1 MPQASKKVAELDS
14 PELESKGRGT
24 NSKAHNLQNNPSL
37 ELIKITLFVSLYLVM
52 TEGTKKPFSV
62 REIREEFPALRQ
74 LIYNKNLIYF
84 DNGAT
89 SQKPQVV
96 LDAINRYYSK
106 DNANIHRGVHF
117 MSQKATN
124 EYEES
129 RKIIQKYINAK
140 KSEEIIFTKGTTDGI
155 NLVAYSF
162 GELLSAGDEI
172 IITAM
177 EHHSNIVP
185 WQMLCQRKNLT
196 LRVVPI
202 NKKGEL
208 IMDEFDKLLNSKT
221 KLVAVT
227 QISNTLGT
235 INPVKEIA
243 QKAHAVGAKI
253 LVDGAQSIQHM
264 PIDVKDMDCDFFVFS
279 GHKVFGPTGIGVLY
293 GKEDLLDRMP
303 PYQGGGDMIARVTF
317 ERTTYNELPFKF
329 EAGTPHIAGGI
340 CLGEAIKFL
349 SGLDIDAIQKHEKEL
364 AEYAQ
369 DMLDTFEG
377 MQIIGEAK
385 KKTSV
390 VSFVM
395 EDIHPFD
402 IGTLLDKQGIAV
414 RTGHHCTQPLM
425 DFFGIPGTV
434 RASFAFY
441 NTKQEVDTFIEAVE
455 KSINMLK

>member
-1 MPQASKKVAELDS
+1 
-14 PELESKGRGT
+14 
-24 NSKAHNLQNNPSL
+24 
-37 ELIKITLFVSLYLVM
+37 M

-62 REIREEFPALRQ
+62 REIRNEFPALRQ
-74 LIYNKNLIYF
+74 LVYGKNLIYF

-117 MSQKATN
+117 MSQKATT
-124 EYEES
+124 EFEEA
-129 RKIIQKYINAK
+129 RIIIQKYLNAK
-140 KSEEIIFTKGTTDGI
+140 KSEEVIFTKGTTDGI
-155 NLVAYSF
+155 NLVANSF

-196 LRVVPI
+196 LRVAPI

-208 IMDEFDKLLNSKT
+208 IIEEFDKLLNAKT

-227 QISNTLGT
+227 HISNTLGT
-235 INPVKEIA
+235 INPVKELA

-264 PIDVKDMDCDFFVFS
+264 PIDVVDMDCDFFVFS

-293 GKEDLLDRMP
+293 GKETLLDRMP
-303 PYQGGGDMIARVTF
+303 PYQGGGDMISKVTF

-349 SGLDIDAIQKHEKEL
+349 SGLDIVAIQKHEKEL
-364 AEYAQ
+364 ADYAQ
-369 DMLDTFEG
+369 DMLDTFED
-377 MQIIGEAK
+377 MTIIGEAR

-390 VSFVM
+390 VSFSM
-395 EDIHPFD
+395 EGVHPFD

-441 NTKQEVDTFIEAVE
+441 NTREEVDTFIAAVE

>member
-1 MPQASKKVAELDS
+1 M
-14 PELESKGRGT
+14 
-24 NSKAHNLQNNPSL
+24 
-37 ELIKITLFVSLYLVM
+37 I
-52 TEGTKKPFSV
+52 EGTKKPFSV
-62 REIREEFPALRQ
+62 REIREQFPALRQ

-96 LDAINRYYSK
+96 LDAINMYYSK

-117 MSQKATN
+117 MSQKATT
-124 EYEES
+124 EYEDA
-129 RKIIQKYINAK
+129 RKTIQTYINAE
-140 KSEEIIFTKGTTDGI
+140 KSDEIIFTKGTTDGI
-155 NLVAYSF
+155 NLVAFSY
-162 GELLSAGDEI
+162 GELLSSGDEI
-172 IITAM
+172 VITAM

-185 WQMLCQRKNLT
+185 WQMLCERKKLT
-196 LRVVPI
+196 LRVAPI

-208 IMDEFDKLLNSKT
+208 ILEEFDKLLNNKT

-227 QISNTLGT
+227 HISNTLGT
-235 INPVKEIA
+235 INPVKELA
-243 QKAHAVGAKI
+243 KKAHAVGAVI

-264 PIDVKDMDCDFFVFS
+264 PIDVVDMDCDFFVFS

-293 GKEDLLDRMP
+293 GKEYLLEKMP
-303 PYQGGGDMIARVTF
+303 PYQGGGDMIAKVTF
-317 ERTTYNELPFKF
+317 EKTTYNELPYKF

-340 CLGEAIKFL
+340 CLGKAFEFL
-349 SGLDIDAIQKHEKEL
+349 SSLDMVAIQQYEKEL

-369 DMLDTFEG
+369 DLIDTFEG
-377 MQIIGEAK
+377 IQIIGEAK

-402 IGTLLDKQGIAV
+402 IGTLLDKQGIAI

-425 DFFGIPGTV
+425 DFFGIPGTI

-441 NTKQEVDTFIEAVE
+441 NTREEIDTFITALD

>member
-1 MPQASKKVAELDS
+1 
-14 PELESKGRGT
+14 
-24 NSKAHNLQNNPSL
+24 
-37 ELIKITLFVSLYLVM
+37 M
-52 TEGTKKPFSV
+52 TEGTKKPFIV
-62 REIREEFPALRQ
+62 REIRQEFPALRQ
-74 LIYNKNLIYF
+74 QVYGKNLIYF

-117 MSQKATN
+117 MSQRATN
-124 EYEES
+124 EFEEA
-129 RKIIQKYINAK
+129 RKIIQQYIKAR
-140 KSEEIIFTKGTTDGI
+140 KSEEVIFTKGTTDSI
-155 NLVAYSF
+155 NLVAFSY
-162 GELLSAGDEI
+162 GELLKEGDEI
-172 IITAM
+172 LITAM

-185 WQMLCQRKNLT
+185 WQMLCERKNLK
-196 LRVVPI
+196 LRVAPI

-208 IMDEFDKLLNSKT
+208 IIEEFDKLLNERT
-221 KLVAVT
+221 KLVSVT
-227 QISNTLGT
+227 HISNTLGT
-235 INPVKEIA
+235 INPVKELA

-264 PIDVKDMDCDFFVFS
+264 PIDVIDMDCDIFVFS
-279 GHKVFGPTGIGVLY
+279 SHKVFGPTGIGVLY
-293 GKEDLLDRMP
+293 GKEELLDEMP
-303 PYQGGGDMIARVTF
+303 PYQGGGDMISKVTF

-349 SGLDIDAIQKHEKEL
+349 SGLDIDAIQRHEKEL
-364 AEYAQ
+364 ADYAQ

-377 MQIIGEAK
+377 MHIIGEAK

-390 VSFVM
+390 VSFVV
-395 EDIHPFD
+395 DGVHPFD
-402 IGTLLDKQGIAV
+402 LGTLLDKQGIAV

-441 NTKQEVDTFIEAVE
+441 NTREEIDTFIGAVE
-455 KSINMLK
+455 KSIQMLK

>member
-1 MPQASKKVAELDS
+1 LNYLKYSFF
-14 PELESKGRGT
+14 RT
-24 NSKAHNLQNNPSL
+24 IQNNAFR
-37 ELIKITLFVSLYLVM
+37 IFVPNM
-52 TEGTKKPFSV
+52 MEGTKKPFSV

-96 LDAINRYYSK
+96 LDAINKYYSK
-106 DNANIHRGVHF
+106 DNANIHRGVHY
-117 MSQKATN
+117 MSQKATT
-124 EYEES
+124 EYEEA
-129 RKIIQKYINAK
+129 RRIIQKYINAR

-155 NLVAYSF
+155 NLVASSF

-172 IITAM
+172 VITAM

-185 WQMLCQRKNLT
+185 WQMLCQRKNLI
-196 LRVVPI
+196 LRVAPI

-208 IMDEFDKLLNSKT
+208 IIEEFDKLLNSKT

-227 QISNTLGT
+227 HISNTLGT
-235 INPVKEIA
+235 INPVKELT

-253 LVDGAQSIQHM
+253 LIDGAQSIQHM

-303 PYQGGGDMIARVTF
+303 PYQGGGDMIAKVTF
-317 ERTTYNELPFKF
+317 ERTTYNELPYKF

-349 SGLDIDAIQKHEKEL
+349 SEMDLDAVQKYEKEL

-377 MQIIGEAK
+377 MRIIGEAK

-395 EDIHPFD
+395 ENIHPFD

-441 NTKQEVDTFIEAVE
+441 NTRQEVDTFITAVE